1 MTKTAVF
8 SAIALL
14 AFSALPASAQTSD
27 RQSSAQR
34 AAAIQNSPARDAM
47 AAQPAVPADP
57 AAAKLWSWGG
67 FYFGAGWG
75 REKKSLDQGTAY
87 QTLVPGGPGQP
98 SNEPVRLDSINYLNR
113 GHILGGYL
121 WQYERFLLGAEGDYS
136 FGDRVLA
143 SIPFGPEPGYCGVGT
158 TGNYI
163 CGSPTSFGSV
173 ETRGHLRGV
182 AGLAITP
189 ELMAFISGGA
199 AFGRSDT
206 VGSHVG
212 FALGSSPSAPVIVS
226 GTSFAPNKNLVG
238 TSIGGG
244 IQVKASDNLIARLE
258 YLKDTYTDVV
268 TSGATVQ
275 ANVNGNIVTM
285 TSPSEKV
292 KVTNETIRASLIYR
306 FDPNVSPSAAAALN
320 WKSFTTDP
328 RLYANTWAGFYVGG
342 GITQNNYEVKQEG
355 GMTITVD
362 DNTTAGTDFS
372 RQEGFSRKMD
382 RTGNHL
388 LIGYRAQWNRFWL
401 GIEGDFE
408 LNSLS
413 SLVNGKSP
421 GMFGSAWGANMT
433 CYIFPTATSCVGL
446 AMAGNLSVESKNHL
460 RLMGGFVITPQ
471 LSGFFS
477 YGKSYGTVA
486 GSIGSSAGGFTISPP
501 SAPLLGAASVTQ
513 TFAPENLIGTSIGG
527 GFEFK
532 ATDDLSIRGEYLR
545 DTYTWS
551 HLPIGGAGFGGTIGN
566 ITTNS
571 FAAASNVHQ
580 IVNEAYRVS
589 LVYRLLN
596 PQGDRFCSFCW

>member
-34 AAAIQNSPARDAM
+34 AVAIQNSPARDAM
-47 AAQPAVPADP
+47 AAQPAVPAAVNP
-57 AAAKLWSWGG
+57 WSWGG

-136 FGDRVLA
+136 FGDRVPA

-182 AGLAITP
+182 AGFAITP

-212 FALGSSPSAPVIVS
+212 FALASSPAAPVIVS
-226 GTSFAPNKNLVG
+226 GNSFAPDKNLTG

-244 IQVKASDNLIARLE
+244 IQVKASENLIARLE

-532 ATDDLSIRGEYLR
+532 ATDELSIRGEYLR

>member
-47 AAQPAVPADP
+47 AAQPAVP

-136 FGDRVLA
+136 FGDRVTA

-173 ETRGHLRGV
+173 ETKGHLRGV
-182 AGLAITP
+182 AGFAITP

-212 FALGSSPSAPVIVS
+212 FALASSPAAPVIVS
-226 GTSFAPNKNLVG
+226 GNSFAPDKNLTG

-244 IQVKASDNLIARLE
+244 IQVKASENLIARLE
-258 YLKDTYTDVV
+258 YLKDTYNDVM

-328 RLYANTWAGFYVGG
+328 GLYANTWAGFYVGG

-355 GMTITVD
+355 GMSISLD

-382 RTGNHL
+382 RTGDHL

-408 LNSLS
+408 FNSLS
-413 SLVNGKSP
+413 SLANGKSP
-421 GMFGSAWGANMT
+421 GQFGGPSGANMT
-433 CYIFPTATSCVGL
+433 CYMFPPATSCVGL

-477 YGKSYGTVA
+477 YGKSYGTVS

-501 SAPLLGAASVTQ
+501 SFPLLGAATVTR

-551 HLPIGGAGFGGTIGN
+551 HLPIGGAGFGGSIGN
-566 ITTNS
+566 LTTNS